1 MKNKKVVITENRLKE
16 LVNEEKQALIHKLN
30 ESGYVRK
37 TLREVAIHSAML
49 HDIIEEKSLNIADSD
64 IEKINRLSE
73 DIEDMLYRI
82 QHTNG

>member
-30 ESGYVRK
+30 ESGYVKK

-49 HDIIEEKSLNIADSD
+49 HDII
-64 IEKINRLSE
+64 
-73 DIEDMLYRI
+73 
-82 QHTNG
+82 